1 MMVDFVG
8 YPALIMDLSNWVALA
23 VGIGL
28 GLGSGWVRR
37 RPTVAA
43 PPTPEVPPVKENCPE
58 AESISAVAA
67 PPTPEIAPVTGNSS
81 EAELIKSLE
90 AELAK
95 TKAAYYLASQM
106 SQFKGGFLAR
116 VSHELRSPIN
126 GLIGSHQ
133 LILSD
138 LCDDPAEER
147 EVLAQANN
155 SAMKMIE
162 MLDRVLNVARTED
175 GRNPMTIQALSLAQ
189 IFEEVHYL
197 TAMQAA
203 NRNIPLNVIVPQP
216 DIYVL
221 ADEDWLKQ
229 VLVNLVETGITP
241 FGNETISVTARVAED
256 GGAACIW
263 IDAEFPPEFNRES
276 LDLLQKEVPNDRL
289 VDNTELS
296 LGLTMLMNQTVLELM
311 KGRLEIQ
318 EASPGEASA
327 ALSRIQC
334 SLPLATP
341 QPPGD

>member
-1 MMVDFVG
+1 
-8 YPALIMDLSNWVALA
+8 MDLSNWVALA
-23 VGIGL
+23 VGIGV
-28 GLGSGWVRR
+28 GLGSGWIRR

-43 PPTPEVPPVKENCPE
+43 PATPEVPEVKGNNSD
-58 AESISAVAA
+58 AESIDSVVVPATIEV
-67 PPTPEIAPVTGNSS
+67 PEVKGNSS

-90 AELAK
+90 TELAQ
-95 TKAAYYLASQM
+95 TRAAYYLASQM
-106 SQFKGGFLAR
+106 SRFKGGFLAR

-138 LCDDPAEER
+138 LCDDRDEER
-147 EVLAQANN
+147 EVLAQANS
-155 SAMKMIE
+155 SAMKMID

-241 FGNETISVTARVAED
+241 FGNETLTVTATAAED
-256 GGAACIW
+256 GGAACIS
-263 IDAEFPPEFNRES
+263 IDAEFPPEFKSEP
-276 LDLLQKEVPNDRL
+276 LDLLQKEIPNDRL
-289 VDNTELS
+289 VENSELS

-318 EASPGEASA
+318 GALPAGGSE

-334 SLPLATP
+334 LLPLATP

>member
-1 MMVDFVG
+1 MIVDFVG

-23 VGIGL
+23 VGIGM
-28 GLGSGWVRR
+28 GLGSSWVRR
-37 RPTVAA
+37 RPPMAA
-43 PPTPEVPPVKENCPE
+43 PATAEVPQVKGNCSEAESSDAVVAPATAEVPPVK
-58 AESISAVAA
+58 
-67 PPTPEIAPVTGNSS
+67 GNSS
-81 EAELIKSLE
+81 EAELIQSLE
-90 AELAK
+90 ADLAQ
-95 TKAAYYLASQM
+95 TRAAYYLASQM
-106 SQFKGGFLAR
+106 SKFKGGFLAR

-147 EVLAQANN
+147 EVLAQANQ
-155 SAMKMIE
+155 SAMKMID

-175 GRNPMTIQALSLAQ
+175 GRNPMSIQALSLAQ

-229 VLVNLVETGITP
+229 VLVNLVEAGITP
-241 FGNETISVTARVAED
+241 FGNEAISVTAQ
-256 GGAACIW
+256 GAADGQTAYIT
-263 IDAEFPPEFNRES
+263 IDAEFPPEFKSEP
-276 LDLLQKEVPNDRL
+276 LDLLQKELPNDRL
-289 VDNTELS
+289 VENSELS

-311 KGRLEIQ
+311 KGSLEIQ
-318 EASPGEASA
+318 GSLPGEGSE

-334 SLPLATP
+334 LLPLATP